1 MALQLYDDIGIGYRT
16 QRQPDPRIT
25 TAILKAL
32 GPART
37 IVNVGAGTGS
47 YEPSDRV
54 VVAVEPS
61 RLMIR
66 QRPPGSALVVQT
78 SASQLPFRDSSFDA
92 ALAVLTIHHWGHRER
107 GLSDWLGP
115 CGIAS

>member
-1 MALQLYDDIGIGYRT
+1 MALQLYDDIGMGYSA

-25 TAILKAL
+25 AAILEAL

-66 QRPPGSALVVQT
+66 QRPPGSAHGRPGFGRTFAISETAPSML
-78 SASQLPFRDSSFDA
+78 R
-92 ALAVLTIHHWGHRER
+92 LAVLTIHHWGHRER
-107 GLSDWLGP
+107 GTQ
-115 CGIAS
+115 